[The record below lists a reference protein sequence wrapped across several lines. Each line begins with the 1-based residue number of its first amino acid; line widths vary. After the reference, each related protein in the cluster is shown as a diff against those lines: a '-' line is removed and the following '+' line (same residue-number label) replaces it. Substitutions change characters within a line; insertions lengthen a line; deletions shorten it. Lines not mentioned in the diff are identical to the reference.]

1 MQMISREEERHRI
14 LGNRKDVYRFE
25 RGGLLHVL
33 SWRPMLARLSKRPFT
48 SWFYNRGQFPPGSLR
63 VKVGF

>member
-1 MQMISREEERHRI
+1 MISREAERHGI

-25 RGGLLHVL
+25 RGGLLHVVTR
-33 SWRPMLARLSKRPFT
+33 WPMLARFSKRPFT

-63 VKVGF
+63 AEVGF